1 MIGMRNKGYALSVKG
16 IRLPREH
23 WEPLRYLMDDLGS
36 NPEIGKE
43 AMLFHLTQAY
53 RVPEY
58 DIWEAVYAGR
68 MEQLRRDGE
77 TFRDVLAPT
86 AGLAVG

>member
-1 MIGMRNKGYALSVKG
+1 MKGHSYTVKG
-16 IRLPREH
+16 LRLSREH

-36 NPEIGKE
+36 NPEIGKD
-43 AMLFHLTQAY
+43 AMLYHLSQAY
-53 RVPEY
+53 GVKEY

-68 MEQLRRDGE
+68 MQQLQREGE
-77 TFRDVLAPT
+77 TFRNSVAPT